1 MPQVPK
7 PPSKLSGALVDGAI
21 LSGAAL
27 TSFGA
32 WEVYAP
38 AGIITL
44 GVLLLAFGV
53 NAARFR

>member
-1 MPQVPK
+1 MPLPPK
-7 PPSKLSGALVDGAI
+7 TASKLGGAFVDGAI

-27 TSFGA
+27 TSIGA
-32 WEVYAP
+32 WQIYAP